1 MIKNLNLP
9 TQEREAVLEKTKLW
23 FTDYTQFRT
32 PEALILYE
40 QRIMPE
46 ERILDLCQQEY
57 SCLLDTPQL
66 GYVPRETVEK
76 FRNYNCIV
84 ISQSLA
90 QNTITLGVLPEHK
103 DEPIF
108 IDEYNIER
116 ICVPIYFYVKY
127 RTAQFGRPDF
137 LMELPAKDIWDLIIQ
152 EAIRLGASDITV
164 STTATGGQVYYNV
177 RKAKVRS
184 NRCITPENINDII
197 NILAT
202 QANATLADLSTK
214 PRYFSVNLDRHN
226 RGRTVINKTYHGM
239 LMTIRVLPNS
249 FLRTS
254 LEELN
259 LAPNT
264 IKFIREIFLSREKGL
279 RLLIGETMS
288 GKNTTILSALNEL
301 VAEDKYKIVSLE
313 QPVELLVD
321 GVEQINA
328 ETDEEFEANADS
340 LLRQN
345 PDIVYFTEI
354 TARTA
359 EAILKQSNTS
369 KAVFSS
375 LHANSISDVL
385 FRLQDVTHMPLD
397 RLILTVQSCIFQ
409 ELVRDEIHDTVRPV
423 TRCLHF
429 DDELKMQLYGKSI
442 GEIKTILKE
451 REEQWS

>member
-9 TQEREAVLEKTKLW
+9 VQESEAVLEKTKLW
-23 FTDYTQFRT
+23 FKDYTQFRT

-40 QRIMPE
+40 QRIMNE
-46 ERILDLCQQEY
+46 DRILDLCQQEY
-57 SCLLDTPQL
+57 NCLLDTPQL
-66 GYVPRETVEK
+66 GYVPRDTIEK
-76 FRNYNCIV
+76 FRAYDV
-84 ISQSLA
+84 FVVSQSLA
-90 QNTITLGVLPEHK
+90 TNTVVLGMLPEHK
-103 DEPIF
+103 DQLILV
-108 IDEYNIER
+108 DEYNIER
-116 ICVPIYFYVKY
+116 VFVPIYYYVKC
-127 RTAQFGRPDF
+127 RTAQYGRPEF
-137 LMELPAKDIWDLIIQ
+137 LMELPAKDIWDLVVQ

-164 STTATGGQVYYNV
+164 STAATGGQVYYNV

-184 NRCITPENINDII
+184 HRSISKQNIEDII
-197 NILAT
+197 QILSA
-202 QANATLADLSTK
+202 QANATLAELSTK
-214 PRYFSVNLDRHN
+214 PRFFSVNLDKHN
-226 RGRTVINKTYHGM
+226 RGRVVVNQTYYGM
-239 LMTIRVLPNS
+239 LMTIRVLPNA

-259 LAPNT
+259 LEPST
-264 IKFIREIFLSREKGL
+264 IKFIREVFLSKEKGL
-279 RLLIGETMS
+279 RLAIGETMS

-301 VAEDKYKIVSLE
+301 VATDKYKIVSLE

-321 GVEQINA
+321 GIEQINA

-359 EAILKQSNTS
+359 EAIMKQSNTS

-385 FRLQDVTHMPLD
+385 FRLSDITHMSLD
-397 RLILTVQSCIFQ
+397 RLLLTVQSCIYQ
-409 ELVRDEIHDTVRPV
+409 ELVRDDIHDTVRPV

-442 GEIKTILKE
+442 GEISAILKE
-451 REEQWS
+451 RERAWS